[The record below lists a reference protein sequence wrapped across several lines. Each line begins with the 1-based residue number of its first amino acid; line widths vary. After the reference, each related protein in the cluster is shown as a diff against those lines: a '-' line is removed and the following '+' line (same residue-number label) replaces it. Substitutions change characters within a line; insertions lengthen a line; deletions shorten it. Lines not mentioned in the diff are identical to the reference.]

1 MLGIGHVH
9 LKVSNLKR
17 AEDFYKKLGFK
28 VRERFGNYIFMTLG
42 KKHHDL
48 ALQEIPNAE
57 IPDENSTGLYH
68 FAIEIK
74 DLKELATVYFNLRKQ
89 NINIRIIDCY
99 SIKPIDR
106 EALIKCVNETKN
118 KTVITVEDH
127 FEHGGLGD
135 FVLSALS
142 NTGAEVFKIAVK
154 KISRSGT
161 KDELL
166 NYAEI
171 DSINI
176 INKVKQLLA

>member
-74 DLKELATVYFNLRKQ
+74 DLRELATVYFNLRKQ
-89 NINIRIIDCY
+89 NINISAIDHGISKALYLSDPDGNRIEIYLDTRHLRKKWGGF
-99 SIKPIDR
+99 SK
-106 EALIKCVNETKN
+106 LIKV
-118 KTVITVEDH
+118 
-127 FEHGGLGD
+127 
-135 FVLSALS
+135 
-142 NTGAEVFKIAVK
+142 
-154 KISRSGT
+154 
-161 KDELL
+161 DEL
-166 NYAEI
+166 
-171 DSINI
+171 
-176 INKVKQLLA
+176 KKFR